1 MQANVKYLKTLIKR
15 QKSLQKAIKRLNLT
29 SKFSKIGFVL
39 AVAGS
44 AVGLGN
50 AWKFPTL
57 VGQNGGSA
65 FVLLYFILTL
75 CVGFV
80 VFLAELSIGKLSE
93 KDPVNAYKNLAPKH
107 KKAWA
112 FAGWTMIGAIL
123 IVSFYSVVIGW
134 IVRYFVASFGELPAD
149 IDASRAAFESLRG
162 DEMLTQFLCFAF
174 VFFFVF
180 WVVSKGI
187 KSGIERL
194 NVYMMPTLF
203 VLLCLMLCYAA
214 FMDGFTGAVRFL
226 FVPNFS
232 ALSLDSILMALGLA
246 LFSLSLGVGTI
257 MTYSASLPDRT
268 NFITSTVSIICINIL
283 IGLMMGLVVFTF
295 VFEFGADPTQQG
307 PGLIFVSLM
316 TLFAKLGIVG
326 NVLAAAFF
334 LSLFFAGVTSAVSM
348 IEPFAFYLINTFK
361 FSRKK
366 ALAYIGVVVFLLGSL
381 CILSYISATSEALA
395 FFGKSFFDC
404 LDFLSSN
411 IIMPVGAICAAIF
424 VGWVLKKQAL
434 QILFKP
440 YMRGIYFEIWYFALR
455 FVAPLA
461 IIFVGLNQIFPE
473 FYKKIFVSVYA
484 LGVYLFY

>member
-1 MQANVKYLKTLIKR
+1 MN
-15 QKSLQKAIKRLNLT
+15 

-57 VGQNGGSA
+57 VGSNGGSA

-80 VFLAELSIGKLSE
+80 IFLAELSIGKLSE
-93 KDPVNAYKNLAPKH
+93 KDPVNAYKNLAPKY
-107 KKAWA
+107 KNAWA
-112 FAGWTMIGAIL
+112 LAGWTMVGAIL

-134 IVRYFVASFGELPAD
+134 IVRYFVVSFGDLPAS
-149 IDASRAAFESLRG
+149 ISESKQAFETLLSQEILV
-162 DEMLTQFLCFAF
+162 QFLCFSF
-174 VFFFVF
+174 VFLFVF

-203 VLLCLMLCYAA
+203 ILLCLMLVYAA
-214 FMDGFTGAVRFL
+214 FMDGFADAARFL
-226 FVPNFS
+226 FVPNFK
-232 ALSLDSILMALGLA
+232 ALNLDSILSALGLA
-246 LFSLSLGVGTI
+246 FFSLSLGVGTI

-268 NFITSTVSIICINIL
+268 NFITSTIWIICINIL

-295 VFEFGADPTQQG
+295 IFEFGADPTQQG

-316 TLFAKLGIVG
+316 TLFSKLGFMG
-326 NVLAAAFF
+326 NILAAAFF

-348 IEPFAFYLINTFK
+348 IEPFAFYLINSFK
-361 FSRKK
+361 FSRLK
-366 ALAYIGVVVFLLGSL
+366 ALIYIGVVVFILGSL
-381 CILSYISATSEALA
+381 CILSFISITSEALA
-395 FFGKSFFDC
+395 FFDKSFFDC
-404 LDFLSSN
+404 LDYVSSN
-411 IIMPVGAICAAIF
+411 IIMPIGGICAAIF
-424 VGWVLKKQAL
+424 VGFVLKKEAL

-440 YMRGIYFEIWYFALR
+440 YMSGIYFEIWYFFLR
-455 FVAPLA
+455 FIAPLA
-461 IIFVGLNQIFPE
+461 IVFVGFNQIFPE
-473 FYKKIFVSVYA
+473 FYKTIYAYIYSIFY
-484 LGVYLFY
+484 

>member
-1 MQANVKYLKTLIKR
+1 M
-15 QKSLQKAIKRLNLT
+15 S

-57 VGQNGGSA
+57 VGSNGGSA
-65 FVLLYFILTL
+65 FVLLYFVLTL

-80 VFLAELSIGKLSE
+80 IFLAELSIGKLSE

-107 KKAWA
+107 KNAWSL
-112 FAGWTMIGAIL
+112 AGWTMIGAIF
-123 IVSFYSVVIGW
+123 IVCFYSVVIGW

-149 IDASRAAFESLRG
+149 IGASKQAFEHLLG
-162 DEMLTQFLCFAF
+162 NEALTQFLCFSF
-174 VFFFVF
+174 VFLFVF

-203 VLLCLMLCYAA
+203 VLLCLMLIYAS
-214 FMDGFTGAVRFL
+214 FMDGFSGAARFL

-232 ALSLDSILMALGLA
+232 ALSLESILSALGLA
-246 LFSLSLGVGTI
+246 FFSLSLGVGTI

-268 NFITSTVSIICINIL
+268 NFITSTMWIICINIF

-326 NVLAAAFF
+326 NVLAAVFF

-348 IEPFAFYLINTFK
+348 IEPFTFYLINTFK

-366 ALAYIGVVVFLLGSL
+366 ALAYIGVVVFVLGNM
-381 CILSYISATSEALA
+381 CIFSYISATSEALT

-404 LDFLSSN
+404 LDYLSSN
-411 IIMPVGAICAAIF
+411 IIMPIGGICAATF
-424 VGWVLKKQAL
+424 VGWVLKKEAL

-440 YMRGIYFEIWYFALR
+440 YMSGIWFEIWYFFLR

-461 IIFVGLNQIFPE
+461 IIFVGLNQLFPE
-473 FYKKIFVSVYA
+473 FSKGILRAFGLS
-484 LGVYLFY
+484 

>member
-1 MQANVKYLKTLIKR
+1 M
-15 QKSLQKAIKRLNLT
+15 
-29 SKFSKIGFVL
+29 L

-57 VGQNGGSA
+57 VGSNGGSA

-80 VFLAELSIGKLSE
+80 IFLAELSIGKLSE

-107 KKAWA
+107 KNAWA
-112 FAGWTMIGAIL
+112 LAGWTMIGAIL

-134 IVRYFVASFGELPAD
+134 IVRYFVVSFGDLPAS
-149 IDASRAAFESLRG
+149 ITESKQAFENLLG
-162 DEMLTQFLCFAF
+162 QEILVQFLCFAF
-174 VFFFVF
+174 VFLFVF

-203 VLLCLMLCYAA
+203 ILLCLMLVYAA
-214 FMDGFTGAVRFL
+214 FMDGFSGAARFL
-226 FVPNFS
+226 FVPNFE
-232 ALSLDSILMALGLA
+232 ALGLDSILSALGLA
-246 LFSLSLGVGTI
+246 FFSLSLGVGTI
-257 MTYSASLPDRT
+257 MTHSASLSDRT
-268 NFITSTVSIICINIL
+268 NFITSTIWIICINIL

-326 NVLAAAFF
+326 NVLAVAFF

-348 IEPFAFYLINTFK
+348 IEPFTFYLINTFK
-361 FSRKK
+361 FSRLK
-366 ALAYIGVVVFLLGSL
+366 ALVYIGIVVFVLGSL
-381 CILSYISATSEALA
+381 CILSYISITSEALA

-404 LDFLSSN
+404 LDYLSSN
-411 IIMPVGAICAAIF
+411 IIMPIGGICAAIF
-424 VGWVLKKQAL
+424 VGWVLKKEAL

-440 YMRGIYFEIWYFALR
+440 YMSGVWFEIWYFFLR
-455 FVAPLA
+455 FISPLA
-461 IIFVGLNQIFPE
+461 IIFVGINQ
-473 FYKKIFVSVYA
+473 
-484 LGVYLFY
+484 LL